1 MLDNTSLILDRS
13 KSFGHIENI
22 KEKYPIS
29 VRLLFSKSDFAIGID
44 VNQLSIVKFLPVPN
58 TGIIR
63 LFTVSDGE
71 LLKFKALF
79 GC

>member
-1 MLDNTSLILDRS
+1 ML
-13 KSFGHIENI
+13 
-22 KEKYPIS
+22 
-29 VRLLFSKSDFAIGID
+29 RLLFSKSDFAIGID
-44 VNQLSIVKFLPVPN
+44 VNQLPIVKFLPVPD

-71 LLKFKALF
+71 LLKAKVPF